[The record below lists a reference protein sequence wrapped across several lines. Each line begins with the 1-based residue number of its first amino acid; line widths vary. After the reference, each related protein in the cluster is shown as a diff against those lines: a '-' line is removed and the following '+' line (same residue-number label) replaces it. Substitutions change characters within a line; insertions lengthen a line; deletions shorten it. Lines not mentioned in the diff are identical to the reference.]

1 MGITCLLP
9 AKLYVSAYEDARLN
23 YWKIGRRDS
32 VYEDGTGSSPFAG
45 APVSKRRPIVG
56 EFLRRSAALRK
67 VEYSGMNIQDVVKLA
82 QENELRLIRFL
93 YCDNGGI
100 IRGKTTHT
108 NRLATRMRTG
118 IGQTLAMQA
127 FTGVESLAS
136 VEGMGPVGEFRL
148 IPDPNTFAVLPYVPN
163 AGSMMCDMIRLD
175 GQPWEACPRSF
186 LKRMSKQLAEQGMRA
201 EAAVEHEFYLAR
213 AEQGGYV
220 PADHSLCYSSI
231 GLDEQAEVIDS
242 LLETLESQGI
252 LVELFHTELGPAQQ
266 ELSIRHADVLRA
278 ADNVCL
284 VRESVRGV
292 ARQFGLLATFA
303 PKPWLDQAGSGAHI
317 HLSLWNTEEDSHA
330 AKNLFYDAEA
340 RGYLS
345 QTGKY
350 FIGGV
355 LQHLRGLV
363 ALTCGSPNSYR
374 RLQPHYWSS
383 AYGAWGFDN
392 REGAVRVPS
401 AFWGHEASSM
411 NIELKCSD
419 HSGNPY
425 LAMGALIAAGLDGI
439 RKQLDPGEP
448 QEIDPGNYSD
458 EERTQRGIRRLPTT
472 LDEALNELENDTVLT
487 EALGPLLTSSYLA
500 VKRAESAFFQDKS
513 PEEEANQHFYK
524 Y

>member
-1 MGITCLLP
+1 
-9 AKLYVSAYEDARLN
+9 
-23 YWKIGRRDS
+23 
-32 VYEDGTGSSPFAG
+32 
-45 APVSKRRPIVG
+45 
-56 EFLRRSAALRK
+56 
-67 VEYSGMNIQDVVKLA
+67 MNTQDVVKLA
-82 QENELRLIRFL
+82 QENELRLVRFL

-100 IRGKTTHT
+100 IRGKATHSS
-108 NRLATRMRTG
+108 RLASRMRDG

-127 FTGVESLAS
+127 FTGVESLAP

-148 IPDPNTFAVLPYVPN
+148 IPDPNTFVILPYVPN

-186 LKRMSKQLAEQGMRA
+186 LKRMVANLVREGMRA

-213 AEQGGYV
+213 AENGGYV
-220 PADHSLCYSSI
+220 PADHSLCYSSL

-242 LLETLESQGI
+242 ILATLENQGI
-252 LVELFHTELGPAQQ
+252 AIELFHTELGPAQQ

-284 VRESVRGV
+284 VRETVRGV
-292 ARQFGLLATFA
+292 ARQFNLLATFA

-317 HLSLWNTEEDSHA
+317 HFSLWDAESSTHPG
-330 AKNLFYDAEA
+330 KNLFYAAEE
-340 RGYLS
+340 RGHLS
-345 QTGKY
+345 QTGRY

-355 LQHLRGLV
+355 LRHIRGLV

-374 RLQPHYWSS
+374 RLLPHYWSS

-392 REGAVRVPS
+392 REGAIRVPS
-401 AFWGHEASSM
+401 AFWSHEATSI
-411 NIELKCSD
+411 NVELKCAD

-439 RKQLDPGEP
+439 HNQIDPGEP

-458 EERTQRGIRRLPTT
+458 EEREQRGIRRLPTT
-472 LDEALNELENDTVLT
+472 LDEALDELENDQVLT

-500 VKRAESAFFQDKS
+500 VKRNESAFFKEKT
-513 PEEEANQHFYK
+513 PEEETLQHFYK